1 MNTLTVPTTSDVLL
15 MYPGVSLTDQVQAWA
30 GRHPDCQMAVSYERS
45 LPKIRKLLD
54 HAQSAVVDGTDDP
67 SLAADTF
74 LQAVARQGTD
84 AVTMYTE
91 KTNGDLE
98 LLVRVR
104 GSPFLLGPMSE
115 DEWDELFEQ
124 SLPYMRPAAR
134 LSTRLAA

>member
-1 MNTLTVPTTSDVLL
+1 M
-15 MYPGVSLTDQVQAWA
+15 TDQVQAWA
-30 GRHPDCQMAVSYERS
+30 GRHPDCQVAVSYERS

-54 HAQSAVVDGTDDP
+54 HAQSTVVDGTDDP
-67 SLAADTF
+67 SLAADAF
-74 LQAVARQGTD
+74 LQAVARLGTD

-91 KTNGDLE
+91 KTNDDLE
-98 LLVRVR
+98 LFVRVR

-115 DEWDELFEQ
+115 EEWDGLFEQ